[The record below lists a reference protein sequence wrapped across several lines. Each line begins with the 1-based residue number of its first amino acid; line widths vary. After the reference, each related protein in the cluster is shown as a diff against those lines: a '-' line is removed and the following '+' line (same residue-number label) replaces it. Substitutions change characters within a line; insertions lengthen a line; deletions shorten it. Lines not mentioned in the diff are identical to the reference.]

1 MQTTQYKLV
10 DLNRDGWLDIL
21 VCNQDVG
28 EKKEAFVLLND
39 SKGKLWKMRVIPN
52 SGNHMNTAIALLDE
66 FVAVEVS
73 CFVHYN

>member
-1 MQTTQYKLV
+1 VK
-10 DLNRDGWLDIL
+10 
-21 VCNQDVG
+21 
-28 EKKEAFVLLND
+28 KKEAFVLLND